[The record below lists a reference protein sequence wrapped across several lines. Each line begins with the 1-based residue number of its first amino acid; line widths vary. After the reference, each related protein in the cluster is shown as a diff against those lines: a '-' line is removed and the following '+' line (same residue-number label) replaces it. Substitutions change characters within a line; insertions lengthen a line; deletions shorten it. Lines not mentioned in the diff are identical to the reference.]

1 MRTVGY
7 IPEEESVTAAS
18 TGIETQI
25 NDTPQ
30 IPGSETPTPPEPK
43 ADGTGTPATPEE
55 PKADPGK
62 KGKKKE

>member
-18 TGIETQI
+18 TGIEEQTK
-25 NDTPQ
+25 DTPQ
-30 IPGSETPTPPEPK
+30 IPGSETP
-43 ADGTGTPATPEE
+43 ATPEE
-55 PKADPGK
+55 PKDDPGK